1 MEKGFCSHLFLLLH
15 KDATFLIPRFKFVL
29 STCTSQRSMH
39 DMTATVARCHFWWNN
54 FFFLLLLFSSF
65 FSSITTSL
73 LLLLLLTTTHTHT
86 CRGNSERTKK
96 WGSLLFFSFSSF
108 TPFYYFMYGAASAS
122 LSRWCSCF
130 LGNDRT
136 TRKRERE
143 GEMPWFRLL
152 CLGKQQSIDLL
163 FIIGHYSLSSTPS
176 ISLSFFFF
184 CQQRL
189 YANALLFA
197 YTCHCAMFREYKHTC
212 TNEADDDSSAI
223 HTTKKKSL
231 NVLMAC
237 IEKETGGKEIQWKE
251 KLHTCMDWFN
261 ERLDIKLER
270 MVVTDV

>member
-15 KDATFLIPRFKFVL
+15 KDATFLIPRLKFVL

-73 LLLLLLTTTHTHT
+73 LLLLTTTHTHT

-96 WGSLLFFSFSSF
+96 MRFSSF
-108 TPFYYFMYGAASAS
+108 FFFFFFYSVLLLYVWRRVCLFES
-122 LSRWCSCF
+122 LMQLF
-130 LGNDRT
+130 F
-136 TRKRERE
+136 RERQNDKE
-143 GEMPWFRLL
+143 ERERRRNALVSTLVSWQATIYRFAIYYRPLL
-152 CLGKQQSIDLL
+152 SL
-163 FIIGHYSLSSTPS
+163 FYSVY
-176 ISLSFFFF
+176 LSFFLFF